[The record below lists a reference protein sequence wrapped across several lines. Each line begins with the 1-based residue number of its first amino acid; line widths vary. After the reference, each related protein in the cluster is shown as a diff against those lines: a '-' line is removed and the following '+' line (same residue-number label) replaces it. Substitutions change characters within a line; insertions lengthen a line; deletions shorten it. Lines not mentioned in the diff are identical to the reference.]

1 MKKPSSLRAHLLA
14 AIPALEHN
22 PDRLLIFVE
31 NGHIAA
37 TYAPALSY
45 QYQYQL
51 ELVVT
56 DFAGGPE
63 QVMVPLLQW
72 LVRNQPELLANPA
85 NRGQI
90 AFEVDVLADDL
101 VDLALKLSLSERV
114 IVTPTADGGFD
125 LQFKDEPRVDD
136 GHAAIL
142 AGGPVVV
149 EGTALVTLPA
159 IAND

>member
-37 TYAPALSY
+37 TYAPNLSY

-51 ELVVT
+51 ELVIT
-56 DFAGGPE
+56 DWAGGPE
-63 QVMVPLLQW
+63 AVMVPLLQW

-114 IVTPTADGGFD
+114 VVTPTADGGFD
-125 LQFKDEPRVDD
+125 LQFKAEPWFDD

-142 AGGPVVV
+142 DGGQVTTNG
-149 EGTALVTLPA
+149 EALVTLPA
-159 IAND
+159 ITQ

>member
-1 MKKPSSLRAHLLA
+1 MKKPSSLLAHLLA

-22 PDRLLIFVE
+22 PERLLIFVE
-31 NGHIAA
+31 NGHVAA
-37 TYAPALSY
+37 TYAPNLSY

-90 AFEVDVLADDL
+90 AFEVDVLAGDV
-101 VDLALKLSLSERV
+101 VDLALKLSLSEGV
-114 IVTPTADGGFD
+114 IITPLDDGGLD
-125 LQFKDEPRVDD
+125 LKFKDEPWFDD
-136 GHAAIL
+136 GHGAIL
-142 AGGPVVV
+142 TGGKVTVD
-149 EGTALVTLPA
+149 GTELVTLPA
-159 IAND
+159 LSQ